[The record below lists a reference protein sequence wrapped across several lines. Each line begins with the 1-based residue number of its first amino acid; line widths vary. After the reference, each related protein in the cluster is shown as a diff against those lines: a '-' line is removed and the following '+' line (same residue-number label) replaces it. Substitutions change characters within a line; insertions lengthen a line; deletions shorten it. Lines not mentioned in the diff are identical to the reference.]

1 MSESSDENLRS
12 SYKERKGNAVLK
24 KRSEDVKARQ
34 GVCNHA
40 NLLTG
45 KLWCTE
51 CGQPYY
57 RRESEDKSGRK
68 NSKWLC
74 SGKIKNGADSC
85 RSFAIYESEIKPLL
99 FEVFR
104 DTAAD
109 ADAMVEEYIRMYNE
123 LTQHGSLRKKIEQQN
138 NIIDQANRKKNKL
151 LQLAADDSIT
161 NADFKKMT
169 AEGDAFKQK
178 IDEIRRVLTNAQR
191 DAAQGIITKE
201 FIDKYISKIF
211 VTPKDDTTMLLQ
223 VKIFT
228 GETTEKYL
236 RKLENRTGHIT
247 RDLTEQAEKPDAA
260 RVSSPDDSM
269 GHMSKK
275 MIESYERNMK

>member
-1 MSESSDENLRS
+1 M
-12 SYKERKGNAVLK
+12 K

-138 NIIDQANRKKNKL
+138 NIIDLANRKKNKL
-151 LQLAADDSIT
+151 LLLAADDSIT

-169 AEGDAFKQK
+169 ADCNREIEEAEKEITELEQTAAEGDAFK
-178 IDEIRRVLTNAQR
+178 
-191 DAAQGIITKE
+191 
-201 FIDKYISKIF
+201 
-211 VTPKDDTTMLLQ
+211 
-223 VKIFT
+223 
-228 GETTEKYL
+228 
-236 RKLENRTGHIT
+236 
-247 RDLTEQAEKPDAA
+247 
-260 RVSSPDDSM
+260 
-269 GHMSKK
+269 
-275 MIESYERNMK
+275 

>member
-1 MSESSDENLRS
+1 M
-12 SYKERKGNAVLK
+12 
-24 KRSEDVKARQ
+24 KARQ

-104 DTAAD
+104 DTSAD

-123 LTQHGSLRKKIEQQN
+123 LTQHGSLRKRSN
-138 NIIDQANRKKNKL
+138 SRKTS
-151 LQLAADDSIT
+151 SIWQI
-161 NADFKKMT
+161 
-169 AEGDAFKQK
+169 G
-178 IDEIRRVLTNAQR
+178 
-191 DAAQGIITKE
+191 KE
-201 FIDKYISKIF
+201 
-211 VTPKDDTTMLLQ
+211 
-223 VKIFT
+223 
-228 GETTEKYL
+228 
-236 RKLENRTGHIT
+236 
-247 RDLTEQAEKPDAA
+247 
-260 RVSSPDDSM
+260 
-269 GHMSKK
+269 
-275 MIESYERNMK
+275 

>member
-1 MSESSDENLRS
+1 MSNIISNPKYKGYYVGNKVKVVDMFTKKQKFLPPEEWVMFKDETG
-12 SYKERKGNAVLK
+12 EIVPAIVPEEIWDAANAVLK

-85 RSFAIYESEIKPLL
+85 KSFAIYESEIKPLL

-104 DTAAD
+104 DTSAD
-109 ADAMVEEYIRMYNE
+109 ADEI
-123 LTQHGSLRKKIEQQN
+123 GS
-138 NIIDQANRKKNKL
+138 
-151 LQLAADDSIT
+151 
-161 NADFKKMT
+161 
-169 AEGDAFKQK
+169 
-178 IDEIRRVLTNAQR
+178 V
-191 DAAQGIITKE
+191 
-201 FIDKYISKIF
+201 
-211 VTPKDDTTMLLQ
+211 V
-223 VKIFT
+223 
-228 GETTEKYL
+228 
-236 RKLENRTGHIT
+236 
-247 RDLTEQAEKPDAA
+247 
-260 RVSSPDDSM
+260 
-269 GHMSKK
+269 
-275 MIESYERNMK
+275 

>member
-1 MSESSDENLRS
+1 MPV
-12 SYKERKGNAVLK
+12 SYTHL
-24 KRSEDVKARQ
+24 RQ

-85 RSFAIYESEIKPLL
+85 KSFAIYESEIKPLL

-109 ADAMVEEYIRMYNE
+109 ADAMVEDVYKRQGRCSTPWIPS
-123 LTQHGSLRKKIEQQN
+123 G
-138 NIIDQANRKKNKL
+138 
-151 LQLAADDSIT
+151 AA
-161 NADFKKMT
+161 A
-169 AEGDAFKQK
+169 
-178 IDEIRRVLTNAQR
+178 
-191 DAAQGIITKE
+191 
-201 FIDKYISKIF
+201 
-211 VTPKDDTTMLLQ
+211 TMLPCWTL
-223 VKIFT
+223 
-228 GETTEKYL
+228 
-236 RKLENRTGHIT
+236 
-247 RDLTEQAEKPDAA
+247 
-260 RVSSPDDSM
+260 
-269 GHMSKK
+269 
-275 MIESYERNMK
+275 